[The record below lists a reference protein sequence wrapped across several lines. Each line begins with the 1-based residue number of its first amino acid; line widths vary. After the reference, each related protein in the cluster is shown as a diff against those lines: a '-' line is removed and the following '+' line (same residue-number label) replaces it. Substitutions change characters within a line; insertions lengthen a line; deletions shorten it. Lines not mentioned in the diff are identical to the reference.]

1 MYLIEPNIIS
11 LHFFDILLPKTMDV
25 ETLDQNYLQYDI
37 DSKRNFYKDL
47 IVVIACLVVG
57 VSCFLSL
64 ECVIKVTRKE
74 LLEWSN
80 ILLPF
85 FFNAYLLYEKLSS
98 RNRNILKKDI
108 ISQKICSKQILM
120 KINKLFTLSSS
131 LFSFLQSKIWLQE
144 GPKIHRL

>member
-64 ECVIKVTRKE
+64 ECVIKVTGKE

-85 FFNAYLLYEKLSS
+85 FFNACLL
-98 RNRNILKKDI
+98 
-108 ISQKICSKQILM
+108 
-120 KINKLFTLSSS
+120 
-131 LFSFLQSKIWLQE
+131 
-144 GPKIHRL
+144 

>member
-11 LHFFDILLPKTMDV
+11 LHFFDILLPKTMDLYV

-64 ECVIKVTRKE
+64 ECVIKVTGKE

-85 FFNAYLLYEKLSS
+85 FFNAYLL
-98 RNRNILKKDI
+98 
-108 ISQKICSKQILM
+108 
-120 KINKLFTLSSS
+120 
-131 LFSFLQSKIWLQE
+131 
-144 GPKIHRL
+144 

>member
-1 MYLIEPNIIS
+1 MVLAVDLPATWMMDQ
-11 LHFFDILLPKTMDV
+11 FFPQPPDLTN
-25 ETLDQNYLQYDI
+25 LDAD
-37 DSKRNFYKDL
+37 KRNFYKDL

-85 FFNAYLLYEKLSS
+85 FLMHIFCNLSKLLPTCVL
-98 RNRNILKKDI
+98 
-108 ISQKICSKQILM
+108 
-120 KINKLFTLSSS
+120 
-131 LFSFLQSKIWLQE
+131 
-144 GPKIHRL
+144 G

>member
-1 MYLIEPNIIS
+1 MMAIVLIH
-11 LHFFDILLPKTMDV
+11 LKILAFASFVLTFWICLYVTHQGP
-25 ETLDQNYLQYDI
+25 
-37 DSKRNFYKDL
+37 KRNFYKDL

-85 FFNAYLLYEKLSS
+85 FFNAYLL
-98 RNRNILKKDI
+98 
-108 ISQKICSKQILM
+108 
-120 KINKLFTLSSS
+120 
-131 LFSFLQSKIWLQE
+131 
-144 GPKIHRL
+144 

>member
-25 ETLDQNYLQYDI
+25 ETLDQNYLQYNI

-64 ECVIKVTRKE
+64 ECVTKVK
-74 LLEWSN
+74 SN
-80 ILLPF
+80 
-85 FFNAYLLYEKLSS
+85 Y
-98 RNRNILKKDI
+98 
-108 ISQKICSKQILM
+108 
-120 KINKLFTLSSS
+120 
-131 LFSFLQSKIWLQE
+131 
-144 GPKIHRL
+144 